1 MDVMGDHT
9 MQEQIILAVVG
20 CLISGALGL
29 NAWFINR
36 LVKKVDEATKVSE
49 RVASQQNTLME
60 KHAAL
65 SEKVRELSDLSHR
78 VLLIE
83 KQHAVIEYVL
93 QSSGRQSS
101 LDT

>member
-1 MDVMGDHT
+1 MH
-9 MQEQIILAVVG
+9 EQIVIAVVG
-20 CLISGALGL
+20 CLVSGALGI

-36 LVKKVDEATKVSE
+36 LVKKVDEACDISE
-49 RVASQQNTLME
+49 RVASQQNALME

-65 SEKVRELSDLSHR
+65 SEKVKELSDLSHR

-93 QSSGRQSS
+93 QSQNRQSS

>member
-1 MDVMGDHT
+1 
-9 MQEQIILAVVG
+9 MQEQLVIAVVG
-20 CLISGALGL
+20 CLISGALGV
-29 NAWFINR
+29 NAWFIKG
-36 LVKKVDEATKVSE
+36 LVRKVDEASKISE
-49 RVASQQNTLME
+49 KVASQQNTLME

-65 SEKVRELSDLSHR
+65 SEKVKELSDLSHR

-93 QSSGRQSS
+93 QSQNRQSS